1 MGAARR
7 RMPYMEFFVAD
18 RVSVVARDVGAVV
31 VETSRTGRS
40 LEWPPVLRVEWIAC
54 VDLVVGDRA
63 WGWSRVDLVVGDRAW
78 GWSRAAVDR
87 VDLVI
92 HEREGD
98 GVARAV
104 AGRVLGGGAGVPLWM
119 GW

>member
-18 RVSVVARDVGAVV
+18 RVSVVARDVGAAV
-31 VETSRTGRS
+31 VEASRTGRS

-63 WGWSRVDLVVGDRAW
+63 
-78 GWSRAAVDR
+78 
-87 VDLVI
+87 
-92 HEREGD
+92 
-98 GVARAV
+98 
-104 AGRVLGGGAGVPLWM
+104 
-119 GW
+119 

>member
-1 MGAARR
+1 
-7 RMPYMEFFVAD
+7 MEFFVAD

-31 VETSRTGRS
+31 VEASRTGRS

-54 VDLVVGDRA
+54 
-63 WGWSRVDLVVGDRAW
+63 VDLVVGDRAW